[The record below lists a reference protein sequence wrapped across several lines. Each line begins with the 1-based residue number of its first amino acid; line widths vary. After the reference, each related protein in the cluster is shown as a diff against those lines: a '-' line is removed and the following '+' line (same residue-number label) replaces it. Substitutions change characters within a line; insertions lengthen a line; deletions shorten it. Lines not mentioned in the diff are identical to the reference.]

1 MKLLFCPRCQD
12 IRKLQMEPDVTTCNC
27 GDSWGFYKS
36 DGWHAVI
43 GHGMAIG
50 MDNNSIAYAIKERL
64 NGVGQSLYLSAWLMA
79 TDHKTIEYG
88 GKEDGKKKEQE
99 ETRPSEQASG
109 EQSGEGRLPMGAR
122 TYKRTP

>member
-36 DGWHAVI
+36 DGWYAVI
-43 GHGMAIG
+43 GHGLAIG
-50 MDNNSIAYAIKERL
+50 LDNNSLAYAIKERL
-64 NGVGQSLYLSAWLMA
+64 KGVGKSLYLSAWLMA

-88 GKEDGKKKEQE
+88 PE
-99 ETRPSEQASG
+99 EEKSDDNDT
-109 EQSGEGRLPMGAR
+109 L
-122 TYKRTP
+122 